1 MISIEGIVAYDKY
14 RGISKNGKMPWNIP
28 EEMKFFKEIT
38 IKNVVIM
45 GKNTFVSL
53 NNKPLKDRL
62 NVVITKKPEIY
73 YKCASEYS
81 NIIFTDN
88 ENIHLDIIRNSNE
101 YANRFY
107 FLNKHFK
114 IFYMGGEQM
123 YKKFIPICST
133 VWVTKIKDNYDCDLF
148 FSLDVDNDSGFI
160 SESVKTS
167 IEFDIIKYTK
177 NSNSMFPVVDLFF

>member
-1 MISIEGIVAYDKY
+1 MTTLEAIVAYDIK

-28 EEMKFFKEIT
+28 EDMIFFTETT

-45 GKNTFVSL
+45 GKNTFISL
-53 NNKPLKDRL
+53 NNKPLKERL
-62 NVVITKKPEIY
+62 NIVITKNPTIY
-73 YKCASEYS
+73 YKCASKYS

-114 IFYMGGEQM
+114 IFYIGGEQM
-123 YKKFIPICST
+123 YKKFIPMCST
-133 VWVTKIKDNYDCDLF
+133 VWVTQIKYNYDCDLF
-148 FSLDVDNDSGFI
+148 FSIDMDNESRFI
-160 SESVKTS
+160 SESVKTT
-167 IEFDIIKYTK
+167 IEFDIIKYIK
-177 NSNSMFPVVDLFF
+177 KL